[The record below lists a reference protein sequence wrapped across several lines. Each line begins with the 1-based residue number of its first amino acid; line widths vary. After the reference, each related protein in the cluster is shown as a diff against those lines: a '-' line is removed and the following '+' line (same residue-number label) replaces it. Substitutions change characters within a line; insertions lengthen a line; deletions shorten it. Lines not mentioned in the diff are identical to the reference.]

1 MYGFLA
7 DALVCF
13 HLCYCGFVVLG
24 QVAIVLA
31 ATFRWN
37 WGRNPW
43 FRWAHLLAIV
53 IVVFEVSMNW
63 KCPLTTWEEQ
73 LRTAAGQELNRAE
86 SFLGR
91 LAHDTLFFDAPQI
104 FFNTLHVA
112 MGVVIA
118 QGFLMFPPR
127 WFQINRVPTPV
138 VQIDPP

>member
-13 HLCYCGFVVLG
+13 HALYCGYVVLG
-24 QVAIVLA
+24 QTAIILA
-31 ATFRWN
+31 AAFKWQ

-43 FRWAHLLAIV
+43 FRWTHLLAIA
-53 IVVFEVSMNW
+53 VVVLEVGMGW

-73 LRTAAGQELNRAE
+73 LRLAGGQTVTSGD

-91 LAHDTLFFDAPQI
+91 LAHDTLFFDAPPI
-104 FFNTLHVA
+104 FFNTLHLA
-112 MGVVIA
+112 MGVVVA

-127 WFQINRVPTPV
+127 WFRPRREQPQLATA
-138 VQIDPP
+138 